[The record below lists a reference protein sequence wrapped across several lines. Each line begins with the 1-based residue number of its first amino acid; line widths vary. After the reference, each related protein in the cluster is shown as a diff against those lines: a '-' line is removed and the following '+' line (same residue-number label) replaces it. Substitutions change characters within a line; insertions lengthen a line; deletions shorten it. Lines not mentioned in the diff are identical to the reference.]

1 MNDLFDYLQKQI
13 GKDDCPI
20 ASIHP
25 VFGIRE
31 LDMKDGS
38 TIKIR
43 DNWGA
48 TAMSFSKDSKCYIN
62 LWDGDYPKMIEITND
77 TTKNFES

>member
-31 LDMKDGS
+31 NYIELDMKDGS

-43 DNWGA
+43 DNWGT

-62 LWDGDYPKMIEITND
+62 VWDGDYPKWIEVKD
-77 TTKNFES
+77 K